1 MSLTPPWSPEYA
13 AENSSQPL
21 VNVCISFG
29 ILETFFIIAFVFSWH
44 YNRRNSNSSKTFYL
58 LILFGYVF
66 CFGGVVVGIRMDSP
80 ATVHG
85 KTPLI
90 MRL

>member
-1 MSLTPPWSPEYA
+1 MSLTPKHVAP
-13 AENSSQPL
+13 NSSQPL

-29 ILETFFIIAFVFSWH
+29 ILETFFIISFIFSWH

-66 CFGGVVVGIRMDSP
+66 CFGGVVVGIRKDGSS
-80 ATVHG
+80 A
-85 KTPLI
+85 I
-90 MRL
+90 QENFR